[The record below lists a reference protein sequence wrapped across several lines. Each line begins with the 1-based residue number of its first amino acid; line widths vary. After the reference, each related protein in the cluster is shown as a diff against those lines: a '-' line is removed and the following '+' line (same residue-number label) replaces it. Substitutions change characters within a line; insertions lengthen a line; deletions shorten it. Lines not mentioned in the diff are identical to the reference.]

1 MIGPRGSDDTEKVM
15 DVGWGDGAL
24 PVITV
29 DFFVRFS
36 LKMKETLWSLVP
48 IFAKIQRLHCIKIL
62 IILFFYRN
70 Y

>member
-36 LKMKETLWSLVP
+36 LKMKETLWSPFLL
-48 IFAKIQRLHCIKIL
+48 RYRDCIASK
-62 IILFFYRN
+62 Y
-70 Y
+70 